1 MTYSFMSVCMTLI
14 LRQEFI
20 EVTETGWVSMEQT
33 VAVTPQ
39 NRVLENLVIIGLV
52 YKFCSLKG
60 T

>member
-1 MTYSFMSVCMTLI
+1 MTLI